1 MSTNVHV
8 CVTRV
13 AAYSIEYSLTSKSIW
28 EGAGMGRLILKFTS
42 HVTGYSNNISSYAG
56 YLLSTITSICEHVV
70 DDVWQQLEEPG
81 GEGVCGRGAS
91 ILGLYRF

>member
-1 MSTNVHV
+1 M

-13 AAYSIEYSLTSKSIW
+13 AAYSIKYLLTSKGMW
-28 EGAGMGRLILKFTS
+28 KGARAGMGRLILNFTC

-70 DDVWQQLEEPG
+70 DEVGQQLKESGEEG
-81 GEGVCGRGAS
+81 ACGRGAS
-91 ILGLYRF
+91 ILGLYEF